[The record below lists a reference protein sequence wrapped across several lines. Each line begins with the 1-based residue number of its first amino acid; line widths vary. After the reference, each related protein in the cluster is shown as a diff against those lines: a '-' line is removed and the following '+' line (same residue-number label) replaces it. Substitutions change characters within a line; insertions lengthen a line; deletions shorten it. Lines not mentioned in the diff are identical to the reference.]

1 MSWQI
6 PVLAAGAACC
16 RKRLI
21 LVLFAYCDTFI
32 GTRFIRYIFYA
43 NLWVIKVK
51 GLLIICNLG
60 G

>member
-43 NLWVIKVK
+43 KSLGYK
-51 GLLIICNLG
+51 GKGITDYM
-60 G
+60 